1 LKKNRRSDLK
11 NVDLKRKTT
20 KFETKIK
27 QNQIIRDEIKNQ
39 FQSRKRIT
47 TTTNNNQKNEDHI

>member
-11 NVDLKRKTT
+11 NVDLKRKKT

-39 FQSRKRIT
+39 FQ
-47 TTTNNNQKNEDHI
+47 